1 MLNPGH
7 GNRSSRPLG
16 AAARRALAT
25 LLALTLALQGVPVP
39 SQAQPSASPE
49 AERAVA
55 AEAAG
60 DAAAPTGPSAG
71 ADAAAAP
78 AGADAPGDAQSPSDP
93 QASDA
98 PGSGAGAAATEAAA
112 LTAETAAA
120 ETADGAPPAQ
130 AGAAGGTA
138 ADAEPASPALS
149 VVSVTDLCVTVD
161 VRAPEGA
168 FPEGTVALVRDV
180 RRDDVADRVA
190 PVVEGDPC
198 DVRAVDIS
206 FVCGG
211 REVEPADGRRVE
223 VSVRPSLPVAG
234 SSFSVVHLPD
244 SGEPEVVPAA
254 ADARGARFSADSF
267 SVYAIVGSTDPNTY
281 DRVRL
286 TFRNGGIVARQIVRE
301 GDSIDFP
308 VPAAK
313 RTGELIYHWLA
324 GPESARVDL
333 EDAYPG
339 PLSAADVEALKVLG
353 VESVDGDEQ
362 ELWDVEANASW
373 SRGRRVTF
381 FEYPYGTAGNVSCD
395 SIAAAETAEPG
406 VYSATFS
413 DVNYI
418 RVDEDAKLYGWLRFD
433 AEGHQTNAYS
443 TSDTITLTEDVS
455 LYPDVRS
462 GVWVRLSTGDDATPC
477 DNVFAPAG
485 EGGAKTLSFADLPAP
500 GSEAAPT
507 RRGYAF
513 AGWYTDPSCADDTRV
528 TADYTFAENSKT
540 LYAKWVP
547 GDTTFSVVVWVED
560 GSGGP
565 QHLDAD
571 QSDLSKYTAYGCWEF
586 TGTTGQSATV
596 AKADGNEYAIKVLA
610 GDATVGG
617 PIEPVEA
624 SDPTH
629 HRYYLRANQPETSAT
644 LAADGSTT
652 LNVYFNRWWWTCQYW
667 SNDQRTLLL
676 EVPMK
681 WGQDYSKTLVD
692 NNLVNYPSPR
702 DSYGF
707 RQDNGE
713 FVWNHGGGALPK
725 YKEYPYVGDKRGL
738 GVVVYYRQNDGMAFS
753 QDLTDM
759 VEVFREAK
767 YGETPTHRT
776 TLQDGT
782 PIDLV
787 YEPERTVGV
796 KNVELPFDAYEGH
809 HVFKYESA
817 TARDHGPNQITWISD
832 DNTGMRRFY
841 TSWHSRFDGTMGW
854 TISEYN
860 KLKSYTI
867 GFHNLGSGEW
877 STVDDSTQKF
887 GWPVLASTPD
897 FSAATRTG
905 DYGETLTFL
914 GWFRGQADAE
924 DAEEHLDR
932 RYTDADMMPS
942 HNLSLYAGWKRPQFT
957 CTFVTGE
964 GATPV
969 APVEGLHAGD
979 HVAAPATSREN
990 SILQG
995 WYQDEAMTV
1004 PWDFT
1009 SNRVTNS
1016 DVTLYAKWVPSDPVT
1031 LRYHRADGTHIEGL
1045 DEELYSGANVLLA
1058 TAEDAGVLGEEGS
1071 EFLGWSTVRDD
1082 SSHLVPSAYVVD
1094 ADTDLYAVSQDVP
1107 LPGGPTVRLMS
1118 NYPAKSDGAGSDV
1131 ALFEV
1136 PTDIVNDQVG
1146 VTADRVPDPSQ
1157 APVASG
1163 VTYVFGGWNTA
1174 ADASGT
1180 TYRAGDYMGVAG
1192 DTDLFAVW
1200 LERYPEDGL
1209 DHLAY
1214 VKNAGAD
1221 DDKVSGG
1228 IDFTTG
1234 ETYSSVAVAA
1244 GFDRVGYEFLGWNTK
1259 ADGTGAP
1266 YAPGATYRL
1275 TPEDDVLYAQWRI
1288 KSFDVTYSYEG
1299 DVPPEP
1305 PALPAARSVT
1315 YGEGVA
1321 VESAP
1326 SQTGYTFS
1334 GWRTSDADVAG
1345 GLFAMPGNP
1354 VSFVGTWTINTH
1366 EVTYAYEG
1374 AVPHDAPAPPAAA
1387 THAFGSAVTVAAAPA
1402 LDGYVFGGWRRGSVG
1417 ATNFSMPD
1425 EDVRITGSWT
1435 PRRYAITFDS
1445 AGGSPVDPIE
1455 ADYRSPVAAP
1465 VAPSRQGYDF
1475 AGWFDGEG
1483 REFSFPTTMPLGGAS
1498 LTARWTPRSDTP
1510 YVVSLYYQADG
1521 VYTAPEA
1528 TESRVGTT
1536 ESTVGV
1542 TDADKVPAREGYA
1555 LDETRGSAWAG
1566 TVAADGTL
1574 RLAVYFKQQF
1584 RVSFV
1589 PGLHGTFAEQSTDAL
1604 DWGAI
1609 TPAAPASPAADDEG
1623 YSFNGWRSSND
1634 GRTYDAGALP
1644 ATVTGDV
1651 TYEAMWTPNDY
1662 TLEYLFVGDVPAAAT
1677 APAFQF
1683 VTYRTDATV
1692 APAPAAVAGY
1702 TFGGWAIDGEPVE
1715 PGSTFTMPSDPVTV
1729 TGTWSI
1735 NSYTISFDAA
1745 GGTPVDS
1752 ISQNYATAITRPDNP
1767 AREGHEFVCWE
1778 DAETGLPADVPTNM
1792 PARDVRLRARWRVL
1806 SYQVSYAY
1814 DGAAPA
1820 TAPAA
1825 PAGTLKE
1832 FASTVAVA
1840 SAPTAVGYDFGGWS
1854 TTDATVTAGSFTM
1867 PARGVSFSGSWT
1879 IRRHD
1884 VAYAYEGDVPEDAQ
1898 DLPAPATY
1906 DYDAPVALAA
1916 EPAAVP
1922 GYTFSGWRVEGDPA
1936 SDFSMPDA
1944 DVRVVGTWTIDD
1956 DSLTLDP
1963 NSTFA
1968 TGDTAAVEGK
1978 TFSGVR
1984 VPDTGFAWEH
1994 HEFVGWN
2001 TEPDGTGDAYLPGS
2015 IFTLTPDADV
2025 LYAQW
2030 DPNAE
2035 LRYDGNGATG
2045 EPPAPQFGHSGDS
2058 VVVSDCRM
2066 DYPDHRFLGWN
2077 TAADGS
2083 GGSFA
2088 PGDEFVLAAA
2098 GDTLFAQWA
2107 PVPVPGSLAQE
2118 VRPDNFGGALVA
2130 EDDAYLAEAVPLTEE
2145 EAAAV
2150 ASGADA
2156 RFWVEVADVTGSV
2169 SAADRAA
2176 LHDAIGDAF
2185 EPGLFLDV
2193 TTWVSV
2199 GDLPARRL
2207 TRLARPVTVTLG
2219 LPSALADGR
2228 ELAVARSHGGR
2239 AERIDG
2245 ALSGATLAFGSDRF
2259 SLFEVAYATAVD
2271 GQRATSPDASSSVRL
2286 PWLPRTGD
2294 ASPVAACALIG
2305 LLGASALALGRRR
2318 RRSR

>member
-1 MLNPGH
+1 MPVGDD
-7 GNRSSRPLG
+7 SSS
-16 AAARRALAT
+16 
-25 LLALTLALQGVPVP
+25 QDVVP
-39 SQAQPSASPE
+39 STL
-49 AERAVA
+49 
-55 AEAAG
+55 G
-60 DAAAPTGPSAG
+60 DTSE
-71 ADAAAAP
+71 D
-78 AGADAPGDAQSPSDP
+78 
-93 QASDA
+93 SDA
-98 PGSGAGAAATEAAA
+98 STPVWS
-112 LTAETAAA
+112 
-120 ETADGAPPAQ
+120 
-130 AGAAGGTA
+130 
-138 ADAEPASPALS
+138 ALS
-149 VVSVTDLCVTVD
+149 VLSVTDLCVTVEA
-161 VRAPEGA
+161 RAGEGA
-168 FPEGTVALVRDV
+168 FPPGTVAVVRDIP
-180 RRDDVADRVA
+180 RASVADEVA
-190 PVVEGDPC
+190 SVVEGDLV
-198 DVRAVDIS
+198 DIRAVDIS

-211 REVEPADGRRVE
+211 REVEPADGRQVE

-234 SSFSVVHLPD
+234 SAFSVVHLPD
-244 SGEPEVVPAA
+244 AGEPEVVPAA

-301 GDSIDFP
+301 GDVIDFP

-313 RTGELIYHWLA
+313 RSGELIYDWLA
-324 GPESARVDL
+324 GPEPGRVDL
-333 EDAYPG
+333 EDTYPG
-339 PLSAADVEALKVLG
+339 ALSASDIEALKALG
-353 VESVDGDEQ
+353 AKSTAGDEQ
-362 ELWDVEANASW
+362 DLWDVEVNASW

-418 RVDEDAKLYGWLRFD
+418 KRDEDAKLYGWLRFD
-433 AEGHQTNAYS
+433 AEGHETGRYS
-443 TSDTITLTEDVS
+443 TSDTITLTDDVS

-571 QSDLSKYTAYGCWEF
+571 QSDLSKYTAYGSWEF
-586 TGTTGQSATV
+586 SGTTGQSATV
-596 AKADGNEYAIKVLA
+596 APADGNQYAIKVLA
-610 GDATVGG
+610 GDDAVGG
-617 PIEPVEA
+617 PIEPIEA

-629 HRYYLRANQPETSAT
+629 HRYYIRANQPETSAT

-652 LNVYFNRWWWTCQYW
+652 LNVYFNRWWWRCQYN
-667 SNDQRTLLL
+667 SSTGRTRFL
-676 EVPMK
+676 EVPIK
-681 WGQDYSKTLVD
+681 WGQDYVKTLKD
-692 NNLVNYPSPR
+692 NNLVNFPFPWNLY
-702 DSYGF
+702 DF
-707 RQDNGE
+707 RLNSGRYAA
-713 FVWNHGGGALPK
+713 NHGGGGLLK
-725 YKEYPYVGDKRGL
+725 YKEYPYVGDQRPL
-738 GVVVYYRQNDGMAFS
+738 GDVAYYRGSESSGYSEDTTN
-753 QDLTDM
+753 LY
-759 VEVFREAK
+759 EVYREVK
-767 YGETPTHRT
+767 FGETPTHYT

-782 PIDLV
+782 RVPLIYEKDRDLGC
-787 YEPERTVGV
+787 E
-796 KNVELPFDAYEGH
+796 NVELPFDAYEGL
-809 HVFKYESA
+809 HVFKYESSA
-817 TARDHGPNQITWISD
+817 STHGANRIVWISD
-832 DNTGMRRFY
+832 DDTGSARQY
-841 TSWHSRFDGTMGW
+841 TSWHTRGDGTMGW

-887 GWPVLASTPD
+887 GWPVLASAPD

-924 DAEEHLDR
+924 DAEAHLDR

-942 HNLSLYAGWKRPQFT
+942 HNLSLYAGWKRPQFR
-957 CTFVTGE
+957 CTFVAGE

-1045 DEELYSGANVLLA
+1045 DEQLYSGANVLLA

-1118 NYPAKSDGAGSDV
+1118 NYPAKSDRAGSDV
-1131 ALFEV
+1131 TLFEV
-1136 PTDIVNDQVG
+1136 PTTIVNDQVG
-1146 VTADRVPDPSQ
+1146 VTADHVPSSAQVP
-1157 APVASG
+1157 AASG
-1163 VTYVFGGWNTA
+1163 VTYAFGGWNTA

-1200 LERYPEDGL
+1200 LEQYPEDGL

-1228 IDFTTG
+1228 TDFTPG
-1234 ETYSSVAVAA
+1234 ETYSNVTVAA
-1244 GFDRVGYEFLGWNTK
+1244 GFDRVGYEFVGWNTK

-1266 YAPGATYRL
+1266 YAPGAAYRL
-1275 TPEDDVLYAQWRI
+1275 TPEDDALYAQWRI

-1374 AVPHDAPAPPAAA
+1374 DVPFDAPAVPAAS
-1387 THAFGSAVTVAAAPA
+1387 THAFATNVDIASAPTLA
-1402 LDGYVFGGWRRGSVG
+1402 GYDFSGWRRGAVG
-1417 ATNFSMPD
+1417 AISFSMPD

-1435 PRRYAITFDS
+1435 PKRYSITFDS
-1445 AGGSPVDPIE
+1445 MGGSSVEPIE
-1455 ADYRSPVAAP
+1455 RAYRSSVTAPAAP
-1465 VAPSRQGYDF
+1465 TRRGYDF
-1475 AGWFDGEG
+1475 AGWFDPDGH
-1483 REFSFPTTMPLGGAS
+1483 EFSFPTTMPLGGAHLS
-1498 LTARWTPRSDTP
+1498 ARWTPRSDTP
-1510 YVVSLYYQADG
+1510 YVVSYFYQADG
-1521 VYTAPEA
+1521 TYSVPEFI
-1528 TESRVGTT
+1528 ESREGTT
-1536 ESTVGV
+1536 DSSVSI
-1542 TDADKVPAREGYA
+1542 TDDDKVSFYAGYA
-1555 LDETRGSAWAG
+1555 LDASRSDDWSG
-1566 TVAADGTL
+1566 TVSADGTL
-1574 RLAVYFKQQF
+1574 NLSVYFKQQLT
-1584 RVSFV
+1584 VSFT
-1589 PGLHGTFAEQSTDAL
+1589 PGLHGTFETQTTEGL
-1604 DWGAI
+1604 DWGAN
-1609 TPAAPASPAADDEG
+1609 TPAPPASPSSDDPG
-1623 YSFNGWRSSND
+1623 YSFVGWRSSND
-1634 GRTYDAGALP
+1634 GRTYPTESLP
-1644 ATVTGDV
+1644 ATVSGNV
-1651 TYEAMWTPNDY
+1651 TYEAMWSPNDY
-1662 TLEYLFVGDVPAAAT
+1662 TLEYLFAGDVPAGAMV
-1677 APAFQF
+1677 PDSEV
-1683 VTYRTDATV
+1683 VTYGTEATV
-1692 APAPAAVAGY
+1692 ASLPADIDGY
-1702 TFGGWAIDGEPVE
+1702 TFLGWTIAGAPVE
-1715 PGSTFTMPSDPVTV
+1715 ADSTFRMPSEAVAII
-1729 TGTWSI
+1729 GTWSI
-1735 NSYTISFDAA
+1735 NSYTITFDSN
-1745 GGTPVDS
+1745 GGSDVDS

-1792 PARDVRLRARWRVL
+1792 PAHDVRLRARWRTL

-1814 DGAAPA
+1814 DGTAPA

-1825 PAGTLKE
+1825 PASTLKE

-1840 SAPTAVGYDFGGWS
+1840 SAPTAAGYDFGGWS

-1906 DYDAPVALAA
+1906 DYGAPVALAA

-1936 SDFSMPDA
+1936 SDFLMPDA

-2015 IFTLTPDADV
+2015 IFTLTPGADV

-2045 EPPAPQFGHSGDS
+2045 EPPAPQFGRSGDA

-2088 PGDEFVLAAA
+2088 PGDAFELTAA

-2156 RFWVEVADVTGSV
+2156 RFWVEVADVTDSA
-2169 SAADRAA
+2169 SAAERAE
-2176 LHDAIGDAF
+2176 LHAAIGDGF
-2185 EPGLFLDV
+2185 VPGLFLDV

-2199 GDLPARRL
+2199 GDMPARRL

-2228 ELAVARSHGGR
+2228 ELAVARSHEGR

-2245 ALSGATLAFGSDRF
+2245 ALSGTTLAFGSDRF
-2259 SLFEVAYATAVD
+2259 SLYEVAFATVVD
-2271 GQRATSPDASSSVRL
+2271 GQHATSPDAPSSARL
-2286 PWLPRTGD
+2286 PGLPGTGD
-2294 ASPVAACALIG
+2294 AAPAATCALAA
-2305 LLGASALALGRRR
+2305 LLGCSALALGRRR